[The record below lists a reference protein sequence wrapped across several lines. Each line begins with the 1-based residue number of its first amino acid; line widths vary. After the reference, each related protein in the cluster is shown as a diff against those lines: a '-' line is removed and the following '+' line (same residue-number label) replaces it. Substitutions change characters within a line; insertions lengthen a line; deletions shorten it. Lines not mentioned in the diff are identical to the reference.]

1 MCVHGLVAMCVLG
14 CLDNEHTLL
23 LAALQEIVKVLG
35 VLLSPT
41 FLTHPP
47 THPHTDSGVDAHLHS
62 SCISA
67 LEAIALLLKDDPQVL
82 VLLYQFATTCKYVA
96 NCIVMT

>member
-14 CLDNEHTLL
+14 CLDNELTLL

-35 VLLSPT
+35 MLPPPPHSSH
-41 FLTHPP
+41 TH
-47 THPHTDSGVDAHLHS
+47 THTYTDSGVDAHLHS

-82 VLLYQFATTCKYVA
+82 
-96 NCIVMT
+96 